1 MPMLQPPPPPAPPTP
16 FTPPTPAPIAPA
28 GAGSQSISIHGVQPT
43 LIEGLMPGDR
53 LTERQKELIAER
65 RDAMSDQIISASERR
80 DEAAAA
86 LRGATGAD
94 REGLERRLRL
104 LDDRIVQ
111 LEADLAYTGRLL
123 YSEPVGAA
131 QTLVPPPD
139 FSRGNGPNETAI
151 GVVFTLFVMF
161 PIALAFAR
169 MLWKRTT
176 GQAVARP
183 SLESTQRLER
193 VEQAIDS
200 IAVEVERISEGQ
212 RFVTRILTEGP
223 AQSALTAGRAE
234 AIGTQRREAVKVPR
248 GQEQG

>member
-1 MPMLQPPPPPAPPTP
+1 MPMLPIQPPTPPAPPAPPTP
-16 FTPPTPAPIAPA
+16 ARVAPA
-28 GAGSQSISIHGVQPT
+28 AVAPQTVGPQGVQPT

-131 QTLVPPPD
+131 QTLVAPPD
-139 FSRGNGPNETAI
+139 FTRGNGPNETAI

-212 RFVTRILTEGP
+212 RFVTRILTEGS
-223 AQSALTAGRAE
+223 AQSALNAGRGEPLA
-234 AIGTQRREAVKVPR
+234 TQRREGVKVPR
-248 GQEQG
+248 GQE